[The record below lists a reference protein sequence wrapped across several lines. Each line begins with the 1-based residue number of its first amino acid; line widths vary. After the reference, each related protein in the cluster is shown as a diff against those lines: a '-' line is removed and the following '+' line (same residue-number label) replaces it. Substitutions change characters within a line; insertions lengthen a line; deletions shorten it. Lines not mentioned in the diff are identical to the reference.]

1 MIMSVNV
8 FLDCIY
14 KLLLNNTFKTL
25 HNEGLLFIM
34 LFVNK
39 SAITIKNMLLT
50 KASKGLLVMLE
61 VQVVECSV

>member
-1 MIMSVNV
+1 MSVNV

-25 HNEGLLFIM
+25 HHEGLLFIM